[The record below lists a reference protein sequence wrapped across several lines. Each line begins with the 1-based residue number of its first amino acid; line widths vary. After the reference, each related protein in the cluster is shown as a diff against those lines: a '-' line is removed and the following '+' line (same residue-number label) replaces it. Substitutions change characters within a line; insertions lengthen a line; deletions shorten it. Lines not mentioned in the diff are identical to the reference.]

1 MNEQYLWDRSD
12 PPDPEIQQLER
23 TLSALRLQ
31 LRPPAPRRAAWWP
44 PAIAASVLIAA
55 AAWLASSQPAAIP
68 SAWQL
73 ANLQGS
79 VSVNDRAASP
89 TSPLFTGQ
97 TLRTGPASFVTLSAG
112 DFGEL
117 NLSSDSQLAVV
128 HSAAASQRL
137 RLDRGTLH
145 AFIWAPPKQF
155 VVDTPAARAIDIG
168 CEYTLSV
175 DREGNG
181 TIRVQIGWV
190 AFQLKNREAF
200 IPAGAACS
208 TNMRMGPGTPY
219 FEDAP
224 DALRRAIDL
233 FDQSADP
240 SALDQILAAARPRD
254 GLTLWHL
261 LPRVPAAQR
270 ARVFDRFAQLV
281 PLPPQVTRDGILV
294 LNPSMLDL
302 CWNALNL
309 EDTGWW
315 REWKR
320 PWP

>member
-1 MNEQYLWDRSD
+1 MNEQYLWDRSG

-23 TLSALRLQ
+23 TLSVLRLQ

-44 PAIAASVLIAA
+44 AAAASVLIAA
-55 AAWLASSQPAAIP
+55 AAWLASSQPAALP

-79 VSVNDRAASP
+79 VSLNGRVASSASP
-89 TSPLFTGQ
+89 LLTGQ
-97 TLRTGPASFVTLSAG
+97 TLRTGPASSVTLSAD

-117 NLSSDSQLAVV
+117 NLSPDSQLAVV

-175 DREGNG
+175 DGEGNG
-181 TIRVQIGWV
+181 TIRVEMGWV
-190 AFQLKNREAF
+190 AFQFKDREAF

-208 TNMRMGPGTPY
+208 TNIRSGPGTPY

-224 DALRRAIDL
+224 DALRRSIEL
-233 FDQSADP
+233 FDQSANS

-261 LPRVPAAQR
+261 LPRVPAEQR
-270 ARVFDRFAQLV
+270 ARVFDRFAQLI
-281 PLPPQVTRDGILV
+281 PLPPQVTRDGILL

-309 EDTGWW
+309 ENTDWW

>member
-1 MNEQYLWDRSD
+1 MNEQYLWDRSG
-12 PPDPEIQQLER
+12 PPDPEIQQLEH
-23 TLSALRLQ
+23 TLSALRFQ
-31 LRPPAPRRAAWWP
+31 LRPPAPRRVAWWP
-44 PAIAASVLIAA
+44 PAIAASVLVAA
-55 AAWLASSQPAAIP
+55 AAWLASSQPAALP

-73 ANLQGS
+73 ADLQGS
-79 VSVNDRAASP
+79 VSLNGRAAS
-89 TSPLFTGQ
+89 TASPLFTGQ
-97 TLRTGPASFVTLSAG
+97 TLRTGPASSATLSAG

-117 NLSSDSQLAVV
+117 NLSPDSQLAIV

-175 DREGNG
+175 DGEGNG
-181 TIRVQIGWV
+181 IIRVQMGWV

-208 TNMRMGPGTPY
+208 TTMRTGPGTPY

-224 DALRRAIDL
+224 DALRRSIDL
-233 FDQSADP
+233 FDQSSDP
-240 SALDQILAAARPRD
+240 TALDQILAAARPRD
-254 GLTLWHL
+254 GLTLWHI
-261 LPRVPAAQR
+261 LPRVPASQR
-270 ARVFDRFAQLV
+270 ARVFDRFAQLI
-281 PLPPQVTRDGILV
+281 PLPPQVTRDGVLL

-309 EDTGWW
+309 EDTEWW